1 MRALLGC
8 PRDTS
13 AEDMGYLL
21 GSQTMAERHKLAQVN
36 AFLRVAAD
44 ESYPL
49 HNKVGQRPAS
59 RLKRGAEWMTEATK
73 TIESCLSV
81 ESIRRGT
88 PWRYFEDYQ
97 ERFTTVITTLG
108 RQCREWADGETD
120 RAVEAI
126 IAEHS
131 TDEDAVVFTDGSVQ
145 RGVKSGWAFT
155 IRVNGETVAEGSGA
169 VDLTTSSM
177 LMEV

>member
-1 MRALLGC
+1 
-8 PRDTS
+8 
-13 AEDMGYLL
+13 
-21 GSQTMAERHKLAQVN
+21 
-36 AFLRVAAD
+36 
-44 ESYPL
+44 
-49 HNKVGQRPAS
+49 
-59 RLKRGAEWMTEATK
+59 MTEATK

-131 TDEDAVVFTDGSVQ
+131 TDEDAVVFTDGSQ
-145 RGVKSGWAFT
+145 FSEASSLAGLSRLDLMVKQSQKDQGQL
-155 IRVNGETVAEGSGA
+155 ISPHRVC
-169 VDLTTSSM
+169 
-177 LMEV
+177 